1 MTIPIRSP
9 YAALLALVAL
19 VASPLAQAQSGVRQ
33 QAEHLRD
40 RALSDPT
47 AYEFVADLTSQVG
60 PRLVGTGGYR
70 ASIDWAQARL
80 KALGFVNVHAEPFT
94 TPGWLRGDERAVLTA
109 PRAQP
114 LHILGLGGS
123 VATPPAGVEGELAVF
138 GSWSDFIAAPPG
150 SLAGKIVVLNQP
162 MVRTQDGSG
171 YGVARFIR
179 GEGPSQAA
187 KRGAIA
193 YLVRSLDTH
202 ESRAPH
208 TGGTQYSS
216 DASKIPAAALSTEDA
231 DLIGRM
237 ARQGL
242 PLRLRLTMAS
252 TALPAAQAWNVVG
265 EIPGVERPDEVV
277 LIGGHLDS
285 WDPGT
290 GAIDDGAGMAITVG
304 AAHLIGASPVRPKR
318 TIRVVLFGAEEFGD
332 AGAAYL
338 AAHKAELPHI
348 VLAAESDEGG
358 DAAWSLQLPAGAA
371 ARPAFAALP
380 AILAPLKIDLDP
392 QPIRFSGEDVGP
404 MNAAGVPAIG
414 VRPDASRYFQW
425 HHSADDTLDKID
437 RDQLNQQV
445 AAWASVIW
453 LISQAEGDLRNPS

>member
-1 MTIPIRSP
+1 MASSIPLLFAGFI
-9 YAALLALVAL
+9 ALLAIGTTA
-19 VASPLAQAQSGVRQ
+19 PAQAQSTLRAQ
-33 QAEHLRD
+33 TEALRD

-47 AYEFVADLTSQVG
+47 AYDFVADLTTQVG
-60 PRLVGTGGYR
+60 PRLVGTEGYR
-70 ASIDWAQARL
+70 RSIDWAQARL

-94 TPGWLRGDERAVLTA
+94 TPGWLRGEERAVLTA
-109 PRAQP
+109 PRGQP

-123 VATPPAGVEGELAVF
+123 VATPPGGVEGEVAVF
-138 GSWSDFIAAPPG
+138 GAWSDLIAAAPG

-162 MVRTQDGSG
+162 LVRTQDGSG

-202 ESRAPH
+202 DSRAPH
-208 TGGTQYSS
+208 TGATRYAD
-216 DASKIPAAALSTEDA
+216 DAPKIPAAALSTEDA

-237 ARQGL
+237 AKQGL
-242 PLRLRLTMAS
+242 ALRLRLTLAS

-265 EIPGVERPDEVV
+265 EIPGSERPDEVV

-304 AAHLIGASPVRPKR
+304 AAHLIGHGPVRPRR
-318 TIRVVLFGAEEFGD
+318 TVRVVLFGAEEFGD

-338 AAHKAELPHI
+338 AAHRAELPHI

-358 DAAWSLQLPAGAA
+358 DAAWSVQLPPGGAA
-371 ARPAFAALP
+371 NPAFAALP
-380 AILAPLKIDLDP
+380 AILAPLKIDLDL
-392 QPIRFSGEDVGP
+392 QPVRFSGEDVGP
-404 MNAAGVPAIG
+404 MNAAGVPAIS

-437 RDQLNQQV
+437 REQLNQQV
-445 AAWASVIW
+445 AAWASIVW
-453 LISQAEGDLRNPS
+453 LITQADGGLRPPS